1 MEPLRLTALDAEDL
15 AVVSAHL
22 QDAILKASDVA
33 FLPKDERL
41 AMVVNRFNWS
51 EAPRQ
56 LERRRA
62 GVRIDRVKRVTRLN
76 FTTGD
81 TVHSLLAVVFHP
93 AEEAPAGTIELVF
106 SGGMGLKAEVE
117 CIEVMLE
124 DLGPAWETSRMPA
137 HSES

>member
-1 MEPLRLTALDAEDL
+1 MELLRLTALDAEDL
-15 AVVSAHL
+15 AVVSTHL
-22 QDAILKASDVA
+22 QDAILKADDVV
-33 FLPKDERL
+33 FLPKGQRL

-51 EAPRQ
+51 EAPGQ

-62 GVRIDRVKRVTRLN
+62 GLRIDKVRRVSRLN
-76 FTTGD
+76 LASGD

-93 AEEAPAGTIELVF
+93 AEEPPAGTIELVF

-117 CIEVMLE
+117 CVEVTLE
-124 DLGPAWETSRMPA
+124 DLGPAWETRNMPA